1 MYLPIAL
8 ATTAAASFINIWL
21 SVRTGMVR
29 EARKISIG
37 DGGDEELIRRMRA
50 QANFIENTPIVLV
63 LVALIELSR
72 PGNVYLAAVAAV
84 YMLGRLAHGV
94 GMDGGALAKGRTVG
108 TITTMLTLL
117 GLGIWAGTIA
127 LDM

>member
-8 ATTAAASFINIWL
+8 ATTAAAAFTNIWL
-21 SVRTGMVR
+21 SVRIGMVR
-29 EARKISIG
+29 QAKKVSIG
-37 DGGDEELIRRMRA
+37 DGGEEELIRRMRA

-72 PGNVYLAAVAAV
+72 PGNLYLAGVATL
-84 YMLGRLAHGV
+84 YILGRLAHGV
-94 GMDGGALAKGRTVG
+94 GMDGGAFAKGRTAG
-108 TITTMLTLL
+108 TLITMLTLL